1 MALAST
7 EGLTSGPRSAGKDA
21 PAARTRQAS
30 AGTFE
35 AAPLGTYRTS
45 AATRPSAGF
54 SAFTVAESAGGT
66 ALVDSSTGE
75 VVCQVGGDIEAQR
88 AEVARIDSRV
98 HKWVLQAAVR
108 QLMPNHLTAF
118 CCRSVL
124 PQERRGVVGVEVWKS
139 NTHGRAHYGNLMT
152 CGYVWSCPVCAP
164 KVAARRAEEV
174 ERAISNHQAQ
184 GGRVA
189 FLTLTVP
196 HWASDDLAQLLP
208 DFSGALSAF
217 WSRRAVKDALR
228 ALGFKGSIRALE
240 VTHGRNGWHP
250 HTHYLMFLDSK
261 ADIGLVRPILYKEWA
276 KTIQKRLGREINH
289 HGFTLE
295 LVGGG
300 RDQGGTDE
308 DAAQLSRYV
317 VKSLEDSVWGVP
329 EELTKGHVKKGRMGG
344 RTPFALLHDYAT
356 GDDKQAGAL
365 FAEFVRVFHG
375 RRQLFWSKGL
385 RRDLLDQE
393 QEATDQEL
401 AEQVMDNASLL
412 GTLTLDQW
420 RRVLAAPR
428 KDTRGL
434 LLEVAAAGGW
444 PAVQTFLESLPE
456 LRQRGKKHESETS
469 A

>member
-1 MALAST
+1 MFLLGKVGSDLDTLARPGSASGGAAL
-7 EGLTSGPRSAGKDA
+7 
-21 PAARTRQAS
+21 PA
-30 AGTFE
+30 
-35 AAPLGTYRTS
+35 LGTYRTS

-75 VVCQVGGDIEAQR
+75 VVCQAGGDIEAQR

-228 ALGFKGSIRALE
+228 VAGFKGSIRALE
-240 VTHGRNGWHP
+240 VTHGANGWHP
-250 HTHYLMFLDSK
+250 HTHYLMFLGDSIAEREK
-261 ADIGLVRPILYKEWA
+261 SKEIYRVLYDEWE
-276 KTIQKRLGREINH
+276 KTVKKRLGREINL
-289 HGFTLE
+289 HGVGFE
-295 LVGGG
+295 VVGGG
-300 RDQGGTDE
+300 ADQGGTDE

-329 EELTKGHVKKGRMGG
+329 EELTKGHIKKGRRGG

-385 RRDLLDQE
+385 RRELLDQE

-401 AEQVMDNASLL
+401 AEQITDNASLL

-444 PAVQTFLESLPE
+444 PAVETFLESLPE